1 VISFRSD
8 VPSKEIVQS
17 AETGEKPIDEDLG
30 NVHLAEDC
38 LKMIPKKKFALV
50 VKTLAALIVDK
61 MPNSTVNELTGKDS
75 GQDMAEAI
83 LFQYYL
89 VVADPKEVLTDA
101 FKIVGESETLYHLDL
116 LNLTES

>member
-1 VISFRSD
+1 MKATA
-8 VPSKEIVQS
+8 PS
-17 AETGEKPIDEDLG
+17 AETGEKPTDEDLG
-30 NVHLAEDC
+30 NVQLAEDC
-38 LKMIPKKKFALV
+38 LAIIPKNKFSLV

-61 MPNSTVNELTGKDS
+61 MPSPTVNELTGKDS

-116 LNLTES
+116 LNLTKP